1 MVEKFESGL
10 VDSFCHCYFTY
21 FVLPEG
27 QKQKSLWLMIARQ
40 IKGLIIIL
48 IPIHGCSAVEDLSAL
63 P

>member
-10 VDSFCHCYFTY
+10 NVLCSSGGTKAEV
-21 FVLPEG
+21 FVAHDY
-27 QKQKSLWLMIARQ
+27 IARH

-48 IPIHGCSAVEDLSAL
+48 IPVHGCNSAEDFSAS